1 MAIKIRKAETGDL
14 KTLARFEQELIR
26 AERPMDPTIKPD
38 PVTYYDL
45 QELISNPEVHFLVA
59 EIDNKVIACGY
70 ARPKPARPYLDHTD
84 YAYLG
89 FMYTDPE
96 YRGKGINKL
105 LMEHL
110 EHWAGK
116 QGLNELRLTVYTEN
130 YPAIRAYEK
139 AGFAKHLI
147 EMRYRRE

>member
-1 MAIKIRKAETGDL
+1 MAINIRQAQQQDL
-14 KTLARFEQELIR
+14 QTLARFEQELIR

-45 QELISNPEVHFLVA
+45 EELISNEEVHFLVA
-59 EIDNKVIACGY
+59 EKDGKIIACGY
-70 ARPKPARPYLDHTD
+70 ARPKPARPYLDHSD

-96 YRGKGINKL
+96 YRGKGVNKL
-105 LMEHL
+105 IMEHL
-110 EHWAGK
+110 AHWAHK
-116 QGLNELRLTVYTEN
+116 NGLDEMRLTVYTEN

-139 AGFAKHLI
+139 VGFQKHLI
-147 EMRYRRE
+147 EMRYRR